1 MSPKLWKFFKQLYV
15 PKKLTFFLS
24 KNRLQIGIFMAGIF
38 LVNCKIT
45 TTLKNLGWSK
55 CTVFLYKKIFVQ
67 ILVVSIYDKRVN
79 HFTDVVVY

>member
-1 MSPKLWKFFKQLYV
+1 MSPKLWKFFKQFYV

-24 KNRLQIGIFMAGIF
+24 KNRLQIGTFMAGIF

-55 CTVFLYKKIFVQ
+55 CNVFFKKIFVQ
-67 ILVVSIYDKRVN
+67 ILVSIYDKRVN